1 MMDDELTDHSQQPE
15 NPLSDDGPALN
26 IDQSDEK
33 PANIFEIFRGFPW
46 SDRLKID
53 EDKGSVKVIA
63 TGDFILRRRGGFF
76 ELAFFDLSDDT
87 NTLVQRY
94 KTNLLLIVNE
104 NLNPA
109 KFINP
114 WKDGYNLIGGR
125 QGYPMFNRIFKDI
138 RAVRISDE
146 YKRAIWKQGNS
157 LLLKPAEFH
166 KVKSEVESVRKKTS
180 SHSGKIMTYLTN
192 QLKFDFLNEKV
203 RESTLSRKG
212 DFEFQ
217 VQRFN
222 LKNKKKKEHFEKYLS
237 ESDTDQLGQLFFEM
251 LRKKVFPKKYRTRL
265 DDYFVRDSLKKIIK
279 LGREILNL
287 KSKSLISSDAKE
299 VIRILEG
306 MTGKKIG
313 QFENL
318 WQTFF
323 EEYLLY
329 LFFSYKKISPKIEL
343 KNIEDNQK
351 KHPDFI
357 GVNHYD
363 GVDVIEIKTHLEHIL
378 VRDKSHDNFAFSSA
392 MSRAII
398 QTINYMDAIANDK
411 FQKREHKKE
420 LWKSLNVRE
429 NLSRP
434 RGIIIISSKDRVCW
448 KYDKLAKEEKAKV
461 DRDFTKLRNSIHNI
475 QIFTFSEILDIA
487 KDYID
492 HFDILQITRTSD
504 TSAT

>member
-1 MMDDELTDHSQQPE
+1 MMDDELIDHSRQPKDSAS
-15 NPLSDDGPALN
+15 NGVLDSNDDQG
-26 IDQSDEK
+26 DKKQ
-33 PANIFEIFRGFPW
+33 ANIFKMFRGFSW
-46 SDRLKID
+46 SDKLEID
-53 EDKGSVKVIA
+53 EDRGSVKITA
-63 TGDFILRRRGGFF
+63 TGDFILRKRNRVF
-76 ELAFFDLSDDT
+76 ELTFFKLSDDT
-87 NTLVQRY
+87 NTIDQRY
-94 KTNLLLIVNE
+94 NINLIVSE

-109 KFINP
+109 KFINL
-114 WKDGYNLIGGR
+114 WEDGYNFIGR
-125 QGYPMFNRIFKDI
+125 AYPVFSRVFHNIHT
-138 RAVRISDE
+138 VRISDE

-251 LRKKVFPKKYRTRL
+251 LRKRVFPKRYLTRL
-265 DDYFVRDSLKKIIK
+265 DDYFIRDSLKKIIK

-287 KSKSLISSDAKE
+287 KSESLTSSDAKE
-299 VIRILEG
+299 IIKILEEL
-306 MTGKKIG
+306 TGKTIG

-329 LFFSYKKISPKIEL
+329 LFFSYKKISPKVEL
-343 KNIEDNQK
+343 RNIEDNQK
-351 KHPDFI
+351 KYPDFI

-363 GVDVIEIKTHLEHIL
+363 GVDVIEIKTHLKHIL
-378 VRDKSHDNFAFSSA
+378 IRDKNHDNFAFSSD
-392 MSRAII
+392 MSKAII

-411 FQKREHKKE
+411 FQKRAHKTE
-420 LWKSLNVRE
+420 LQNSLNVRE

-434 RGIIIISSKDRVCW
+434 RGIIIISSEDRVCS
-448 KYDKLAKEEKAKV
+448 KYSKLAKEQQEKV

-487 KDYID
+487 DNYID
-492 HFDILQITRTSD
+492 HFDILKTHTSN
-504 TSAT
+504 TGTN